1 MNAIPEIPEAVHRAP
16 QDYDYLDRKT
26 VRSILA
32 DDKLINDRPLAS
44 RIGAALTQWL
54 SPAFGAGLSRRHRPH
69 RSDVAGS
76 RRAVGPRHQ
85 CAVPHP
91 SPSMK
96 TRGDGLWRDGGRGC
110 VPKLAARGTSHA
122 SRRSFDEASSRG
134 VQ

>member
-85 CAVPHP
+85 CAVPQP
-91 SPSMK
+91 LTVNENARRRAMARWRAGMCSKISCARNKSCVSP
-96 TRGDGLWRDGGRGC
+96 
-110 VPKLAARGTSHA
+110 
-122 SRRSFDEASSRG
+122 FI
-134 VQ
+134 